1 MPETYFP
8 ITWHND
14 TSPALNESNLNRIE
28 VGLEAI
34 DVRAARLELG
44 VATVVTV
51 AYASS
56 VTLNATQ
63 GSLFRC
69 AAVADLT
76 LDGIV
81 GGIDG
86 QVITFVVKASGADR
100 ILAFTGGSDNIVIP
114 SGSRWVGR
122 FLYDTTDDTWTLI

>member
-14 TSPALNESNLNRIE
+14 QSPAINENNLNHIE
-28 VGLEAI
+28 VGVEAI
-34 DVRAARLELG
+34 DVRTARLELG
-44 VATVVTV
+44 VPTVVTV
-51 AYASS
+51 SYASS

-69 AAVADLT
+69 TAVGDLT
-76 LDGIV
+76 LDNIV

-86 QVITFVVKASGADR
+86 QVITFVVKASGANR
-100 ILAFTGGSDNIVIP
+100 TLAFTGDTESVSIV
-114 SGSRWVGR
+114 SGGRWVGK
-122 FLYDTTDDTWTLI
+122 FLYDITDDTWTMI